1 MLIENCYQRCFQL
14 CDPAHNSFKV
24 RDTVHDARNTILRDL
39 MDLMLNLM
47 QNIMAEPIDSSPEEP
62 VEQAVPDP
70 LPAVKIQ
77 FYRIFYAVHVENSSG
92 AIAIVCHILFLL

>member
-1 MLIENCYQRCFQL
+1 
-14 CDPAHNSFKV
+14 
-24 RDTVHDARNTILRDL
+24 

-92 AIAIVCHILFLL
+92 AIAIVCHILFLLFMTIYATYFKHVKRATRFG